1 MEPSKNQAVD
11 FGCDSALILLLTP
24 CREIHIS
31 IHHTVEEEL
40 AMNTHS
46 ILIVD
51 DEVDFLSSI
60 QRALRKEPYQVLV
73 ADNGP
78 EALQIL
84 KNKAVSLV
92 ISDYMMPEMDG
103 LALIKQIHT
112 DHPRILT
119 IMLTALSEI
128 DIAMRAINEA
138 GVYKFMLKPVEINSL
153 KVLLQRALESFDLIT
168 ENEELL
174 QKIKNRDAVLEELER
189 KNPGITSVERDDDGN
204 ILSLD

>member
-1 MEPSKNQAVD
+1 
-11 FGCDSALILLLTP
+11 
-24 CREIHIS
+24 
-31 IHHTVEEEL
+31 
-40 AMNTHS
+40 MNTHS